1 VGTANNDQDKTP
13 VPVPVAIIGMA
24 GMFAKSADL
33 KEYWRLLS
41 RAEDGISDVP
51 ATHWSAEDFFNED
64 PKTPDHVYCKRGGF
78 LPGISFDP
86 AEFGIPPSSLE
97 ATDTS
102 QLLGLVAAKM
112 ALKDAGY
119 DDTRPF
125 DRDRASVIIGVTG
138 TQELV
143 IPLGA
148 RLGHPLWRKALNAEG
163 VDAQTTE
170 AVIARIADG
179 YVPWQ
184 ENSFPGLL
192 GNVVAGRI
200 CNRLDFGGTNC
211 VVDAACASSMSAINL
226 AILELEAGRSDMVIT
241 GGIDTLN
248 DIFMHMCFAKTQIL
262 SATGDIKPFSS
273 KADGTVLGEG
283 VGLLVLKRLEDAEK
297 DKDRIYAVI
306 KALRS
311 SSDGK
316 SQSIYAPR
324 SEGQEK
330 ALRRA
335 YQAAQVDPGTVGL
348 VEAHGTGTRVGDAVE
363 FTALKNTYN
372 GKNATPGACAIGSVK
387 SNIGHTKAAAG
398 AAGLIKATLAV
409 HHKVLLPTI
418 KADEPDPKLDIA
430 NSPFYLSTNT
440 RPWLLNNGHPRRAA
454 VSAFGF
460 GGSNFHMVLE
470 EHESRKTG
478 VAWDGS
484 IQIAAFSGPD
494 IGTLKTRMEAFA
506 QATAADAKPE
516 EYARVCFDTRFEFDV
531 TAPCRLL
538 LVIERDADRQAL
550 LADALQ
556 ALEEKRDKSQWQ
568 SGEIY
573 FSSEPKSGKL
583 AFLFPGQGSQYV
595 NMARDL
601 VCCFPEA
608 HAAFQTANAI
618 SIDGQP
624 LGELIFPKPAADRK
638 ETAKQEESLRR
649 TDAAQPSIGAASL
662 GMLKILERFNV
673 APDMA
678 AGHSYGELAALYAA
692 GRLDEETFFGLSADR
707 GRFMAAAGNNDSRE
721 SGTMLAV
728 KAPLE
733 EIDALL
739 ATLDTDVI
747 LANRNS
753 PSQGVLSGS
762 SKGIK
767 IAQKACK
774 EKKFRAIELPVA
786 AAFHSHLV
794 ENARQPFEKSLSAA
808 TFAPAVIP
816 VFANTTGDVYPESE
830 AQVRATLGAQ
840 LVSPVHFKEEVE
852 NLYAADVRTFLEV
865 GPKPVLTGLVRQILK
880 GKDHIAVAVD
890 QSGGKAFGV
899 KDLAK
904 ALCHL
909 AAAGHPVD
917 LPKWEPVDPADR
929 KPVMDVPISGA
940 NFKKPSSE
948 TESGPQGKAPT
959 QSRRNALTETPVIPA
974 KPVEP
979 VAAPTRTASAVP
991 ARPIPVKPN
1000 ANDMKAQPPQD
1011 LQQINI
1017 ALQTVQE
1024 GMQTLQSL
1032 QMKTAETHQKFLE
1045 TQAQASKALQQMMRA
1060 TSRLTG
1066 FGDIADIQIPE
1077 FPVHTDPAFAT
1088 TSASSCAAAQPEL
1101 HPVEAEPTA
1110 SAKGS
1115 AAPDK
1120 TVPAEM
1126 NLVGNPLAASDP
1138 SQDKVSVT
1146 LLDVVS
1152 RLTGYPAEMLNMDMD
1167 IEADLGIDSIKRVE
1181 ILSSLE
1187 EEMPG
1192 LPAVGPEMM
1201 GSLKTLGQIVA
1212 YLTESVPAS
1221 SPPKAAAPVETAIP
1235 ATANVA
1241 GDDILNTLLSVVS
1254 ELTGYPAEMLQPEM
1268 DIEADLG
1275 IDSIKRVEIL
1285 STLEEKMPGL
1295 PSVGPEMMGSLKILG
1310 EINAYLAADTS
1321 AGNNPAAAPTEER
1334 AFTPETDDQAQTI
1347 QEVLIATVSEL
1358 TGYPQEMLNPDMDI
1372 EADLGID
1379 SIKRVEILS
1388 TMEEKM
1394 PGLPQIGPEM
1404 MGDLKTL
1411 GHIVAFLSG
1420 TAQSGQASSSEF
1432 TTAAAQTAAS
1442 PEGPSQRQDSG
1453 KLPPRR
1459 IIVPVQTPASKG
1471 PRITLPAGKQV
1482 WITTDNPGL
1491 AAGLERQFKSRDIA
1505 TQLIDTDKRSRI
1517 ITGDKDIAECGGLIL
1532 TAGGTNFDADVSAV
1546 SALLEADFLLA
1557 KTAAPALTTARDGA
1571 TTFLATIT
1579 DLDGAFGF
1587 LGDRINHP
1595 AAGGLA
1601 ALAKTAGIEWPQVP
1615 CTAFDVDPAWQDLD
1629 AVAAAIVAE
1638 LLTPDPTRPNEIGL
1652 TEQARFTLAVEVVEP
1667 AVGELNLS
1675 QQEVAIVTGGARGVT
1690 AAAAIALA
1698 QRTGCTAVLIGRS
1711 SPVPAEPNWIEGLTE
1726 EAAMKKAILEHHF
1739 QGEASPREIEA
1750 QYKAITA
1757 GRSIQDTLRAIE
1769 AAGGSAAYF
1778 AADVRDEKQICALVN
1793 TIRTDFGPIRAVIHG
1808 AGVLEDR
1815 LITDKSSDQFQK
1827 VYNTKVSGLVSL
1839 LAATADDDLK
1849 HLVLFSSVSARC
1861 GNQGQVDYAMANEV
1875 LNKLARA
1882 YATEHG
1888 NCRVAAINWGP
1899 WDGGMVSPA
1908 LKKEFQKAGVDLIS
1922 IQGGVQRMLLEMAA
1936 VAGTPVETVVGA
1948 AFESPAE
1955 QVLPAEDDLN
1965 LLVKH
1970 QVDTAGYPV
1979 LASHILAGRPV
1990 VPFAL
1995 IAEWLGHGALHD
2007 NPGLFLHGLDDMRL
2021 LNGIKLDEEK
2031 KTIRLLAGK
2040 AVKADDAFAVDV
2052 QIRNGRHP
2060 DGSEFIHSSAR
2071 AILTDREIPPP
2082 RLNGEMDIA
2091 AKPYPRDVQ
2100 EVYEKILF
2108 HGDDLRGITR
2118 IAGFSEHGI
2127 IAEVATAPSPMKWIT
2142 QPLRSRWIADP
2153 LVLDSAFQLAI
2164 IWCYETQGVV
2174 SLPSY
2179 AASYRQYRNRFPEG
2193 GVRAILRV
2201 HQVTAHKMTG
2211 DFTFVDQND
2220 EIIAKLEG
2228 YEAIM
2233 DAGLHKAFVN

>member
-1 VGTANNDQDKTP
+1 MGTVNNDQT
-13 VPVPVAIIGMA
+13 PVPVAIIGMA
-24 GMFAKSADL
+24 GMFAESADL

-41 RAEDGISDVP
+41 RAEDGISQVP
-51 ATHWSAEDFFNED
+51 ATHWSAADFFDED
-64 PKTPDHVYCKRGGF
+64 PKKPDHVYCKRGGF

-102 QLLGLVAAKM
+102 QLLGLVAAKR

-119 DDTRPF
+119 DETRPF

-163 VDAQTTE
+163 VDAQTTD

-262 SATGDIKPFSS
+262 SPTGDVKPFSS

-283 VGLLVLKRLEDAEK
+283 IGLLVLKRLEDAEK
-297 DKDRIYAVI
+297 DKDRVYAVI

-324 SEGQEK
+324 PEGQEK

-335 YQAAQVDPGTVGL
+335 YQAAQVDPATVGL

-372 GKNATPGACAIGSVK
+372 GKNTTPGACAIGSVK

-430 NSPFYLSTNT
+430 NSPFYLSTTT

-484 IQIAAFSGPD
+484 IQIVAFSGPD
-494 IGTLKTRMEAFA
+494 IRAINTKLEAFSA
-506 QATAADAKPE
+506 AVMADAKPDA
-516 EYARVCFDTRFEFDV
+516 YARACFETRFDFDV
-531 TAPCRLL
+531 SAPCRLL
-538 LVIERDADRQAL
+538 IVIERDADRQAV
-550 LADALQ
+550 LAEATQ
-556 ALEEKRDKSQWQ
+556 ALEENREKAQWQ
-568 SGEIY
+568 FGEIY
-573 FSSEPKSGKL
+573 FSSEPKKGKL

-595 NMARDL
+595 NMASDL
-601 VCCFPEA
+601 ACCFPEA
-608 HAAFQTANAI
+608 HAAFETANAI
-618 SIDGQP
+618 TVDGTP

-638 ETAKQEESLRR
+638 ETTRQEENLRR
-649 TDAAQPSIGAASL
+649 TDAAQPAIGAASL
-662 GMLKILERFNV
+662 GMLKILERFSV
-673 APDMA
+673 TPEMA
-678 AGHSYGELAALYAA
+678 AGHSYGELAALYTA
-692 GRLDEETFFGLSADR
+692 GRLDEETFFSLSADR
-707 GRFMAAAGNNDSRE
+707 GRFMAAAGDNESGE

-762 SKGIK
+762 AKGIK
-767 IAQKACK
+767 AAQKACK
-774 EKKFRAIELPVA
+774 EMKFRAIKLPVA

-794 ENARQPFEKSLSAA
+794 ENARQPFEQSLAKVP
-808 TFAPAVIP
+808 FAPANIP
-816 VFANTTGDVYPESE
+816 VYANTTGKTYPASE
-830 AQVRATLGAQ
+830 EDARATLGAQ

-852 NLYAADVRTFLEV
+852 NLYAADARTFLEV

-880 GKDHIAVAVD
+880 GKDHNAVALD
-890 QSGGKAFGV
+890 QSSGKAFGL

-904 ALCHL
+904 ALCSL

-917 LPKWEPVDPADR
+917 LPKWEPVDPGDH
-929 KPVMDVPISGA
+929 KPLMDVPISGA
-940 NFKKPSSE
+940 NFRNPSAE
-948 TESGPQGKAPT
+948 NDNGPQGKAPT
-959 QSRRNALTETPVIPA
+959 QSRSNAQTGQPAIPA
-974 KPVEP
+974 KPSKP
-979 VAAPTRTASAVP
+979 AAAPPRKAATAPSQPGQVMT
-991 ARPIPVKPN
+991 N
-1000 ANDMKAQPPQD
+1000 DSDMKEKSPQNP
-1011 LQQINI
+1011 QQLHI
-1017 ALQTVQE
+1017 ALKTVQE

-1060 TSRLTG
+1060 TGRLTG

-1077 FPVHTDPAFAT
+1077 IQVPPDPEVAT
-1088 TSASSCAAAQPEL
+1088 PSAAISTAAHPEL
-1101 HPVEAEPTA
+1101 HPGEAEP
-1110 SAKGS
+1110 
-1115 AAPDK
+1115 AAPGEESVTPDK
-1120 TVPAEM
+1120 TVPAEL
-1126 NLVGNPLAASDP
+1126 NFVENPVAASDP
-1138 SQDKVSVT
+1138 NHEKVSTT
-1146 LLDVVS
+1146 LLDVVG
-1152 RLTGYPAEMLNMDMD
+1152 RLTGYPVEMLNMEMD

-1181 ILSSLE
+1181 ILSTLE

-1192 LPAVGPEMM
+1192 LPSVGPEMM

-1212 YLTESVPAS
+1212 YLTESAPAGT
-1221 SPPKAAAPVETAIP
+1221 PPGVAEPAAAGAPP
-1235 ATANVA
+1235 ATATA
-1241 GDDILNTLLSVVS
+1241 RDDILATLLSVVS

-1285 STLEEKMPGL
+1285 STLEEQMPGL
-1295 PSVGPEMMGSLKILG
+1295 PPVGPEMMGSLKTLG
-1310 EINAYLAADTS
+1310 QITDYLAADGGS
-1321 AGNNPAAAPTEER
+1321 GNCPVAAPAAGGPAAPG
-1334 AFTPETDDQAQTI
+1334 ADDQARSI
-1347 QEVLIATVSEL
+1347 REVLIATVSEL
-1358 TGYPQEMLNPDMDI
+1358 TGYPQEMLNTDMDI

-1388 TMEEKM
+1388 TMEEQM

-1420 TAQSGQASSSEF
+1420 TAPSQPETVSAVP
-1432 TTAAAQTAAS
+1432 AAATETTVS
-1442 PEGPSQRQDSG
+1442 PAGSSQSKDSG
-1453 KLPPRR
+1453 KLPTRR
-1459 IIVPVQTPASKG
+1459 IIVPVPTLADRG
-1471 PRITLPAGKQV
+1471 PRITLPADRPV
-1482 WITTDNPGL
+1482 WITAENLGL
-1491 AAGLERQFKSRDIA
+1491 AAALERQFHLQDVA
-1505 TQLIDTDKRSRI
+1505 TQLIDADKRNRI
-1517 ITGDKDIAECGGLIL
+1517 IAGDKNVVDCGGLIL
-1532 TAGGTNFDADVSAV
+1532 TAGGNDFDAEINAV
-1546 SALLEADFLLA
+1546 TKLLETDFLLA
-1557 KTAAPALTTARDGA
+1557 KAVAPTLTAVRGGA

-1587 LGDRINHP
+1587 LQDRVNHP

-1601 ALAKTAGIEWPQVP
+1601 ALSKTAGIEWPQVH
-1615 CTAFDVDPAWQDLD
+1615 CTAFDLDPAWQDLD
-1629 AVAAAIVAE
+1629 AAAAMIVAE
-1638 LLTPDPTRPNEIGL
+1638 LLTPDPTRPKEIGL
-1652 TEQARFTLAVEVVEP
+1652 TEQVRYTLNAETDEP
-1667 AVGELNLS
+1667 AVGKLDLTR
-1675 QQEVAIVTGGARGVT
+1675 QDVALVTGGARGVT

-1698 QRTGCTAVLIGRS
+1698 EQTGCTTILIGRS
-1711 SPVPAEPNWIEGLTE
+1711 APVPSEPDWIADLTE
-1726 EAAMKKAILEHHF
+1726 EAAMKKAILENHF
-1739 QGEASPREIEA
+1739 QGNASPREIEA
-1750 QYKAITA
+1750 EFKAMAA
-1757 GRSIQDTLRAIE
+1757 GRAINDTLRAIE
-1769 AAGGSAAYF
+1769 QAGGNAAYF
-1778 AADVRDEKQICALVN
+1778 AADVRDEKRMRELVKS
-1793 TIRTDFGPIRAVIHG
+1793 IRTHYGPIRAVIHG

-1815 LITDKSSDQFQK
+1815 LITDKTAEQFQK
-1827 VYNTKVSGLVSL
+1827 VYSTKVAGLISL
-1839 LAATADDDLK
+1839 LAATTDDDLK
-1849 HLVLFSSVSARC
+1849 YLVLFSSVSARC

-1882 YATEHG
+1882 YASEHG

-1908 LKKEFQKAGVDLIS
+1908 LKKEFQRAGVELIS
-1922 IQGGVQRMLLEMAA
+1922 IQGGVQRMLQEMAA
-1936 VAGTPVETVVGA
+1936 VTGAPVESIVGA
-1948 AFESPAE
+1948 VFESPANE
-1955 QVLPAEDDLN
+1955 ARPAEDDLN

-1995 IAEWLGHGALHD
+1995 MAEWLGHGALHD

-2052 QIRNGRHP
+2052 QIRNGRHA

-2071 AILTDREIPPP
+2071 AILTDRKILPPQ
-2082 RLNGEMDIA
+2082 LNGEMDIA
-2091 AKPYPRDVQ
+2091 AKPYPRDVK
-2100 EVYEKILF
+2100 EVYDKILF

-2118 IAGFSEHGI
+2118 IAGFSEQGI

-2164 IWCYETQGVV
+2164 VWCYETQGVV

-2179 AASYRQYRNRFPEG
+2179 AASYRQYRNRFPAG
-2193 GVRAILRV
+2193 GVRTILKV

-2211 DFTFVDQND
+2211 DFTFIDQND

-2233 DAGLHKAFVN
+2233 DTGLKKAFVN

>member
-1 VGTANNDQDKTP
+1 VGKTNNDQDQPP
-13 VPVPVAIIGMA
+13 VPIAIVGMA

-41 RAEDGISDVP
+41 RAEDGISEVP
-51 ATHWSAEDFFNED
+51 ATHWSAEDFFNEN

-102 QLLGLVAAKM
+102 QLLGLVAAKL

-148 RLGHPLWRKALNAEG
+148 RLGHPLWRKALDAEG
-163 VDAQTTE
+163 VDTQTAD

-226 AILELEAGRSDMVIT
+226 AILELEAGRSDMVIS

-262 SATGDIKPFSS
+262 SPTGDAKPFSS
-273 KADGTVLGEG
+273 EADGTVLGEG
-283 VGLLVLKRLEDAEK
+283 IGLLVLKRLEDAER

-324 SEGQEK
+324 PEGQEK

-335 YQAAQVDPGTVGL
+335 YQAAQVDPATVGL

-372 GKNATPGACAIGSVK
+372 GRDSIPGACAIGSVK

-430 NSPFYLSTNT
+430 NSPFYLSTAT

-484 IQIAAFSGPD
+484 IQIAAFSGLD
-494 IGTLKTRMEAFA
+494 INALKTRLEAFA
-506 QATAADAKPE
+506 QATGSDTKPDD
-516 EYARVCFDTRFEFDV
+516 YARLCFDTRFEFDV
-531 TAPCRLL
+531 AAPCRLL
-538 LVIERDADRQAL
+538 IAIERDTDRQAL

-556 ALEEKRDKSQWQ
+556 ALDDNRDKAQWQ
-568 SGEIY
+568 SGDIY
-573 FSSEPKSGKL
+573 FSSAPKKGKL

-601 VCCFPEA
+601 ACCFPEA
-608 HAAFQTANAI
+608 HAAFETANHI
-618 SIDGQP
+618 HIDGTP
-624 LGELIFPKPAADRK
+624 LGELIFPRPAADRT
-638 ETAKQEESLRR
+638 ETAQQEENLRR
-649 TDAAQPSIGAASL
+649 TDAAQPAIGAASL

-673 APDMA
+673 APDTA

-692 GRLDEETFFGLSADR
+692 GRLDEETFFSLSADR
-707 GRFMAAAGNNDSRE
+707 GRFMAAAGDNDSGE

-739 ATLDTDVI
+739 ATLETDVI

-767 IAQKACK
+767 IAQKACR
-774 EKKFRAIELPVA
+774 EMKFRAIELPVA

-794 ENARQPFEKSLSAA
+794 EHARQPFEKSLSAA

-816 VFANTTGDVYPESE
+816 VFANTTGEAYPESE
-830 AQVRATLGAQ
+830 DKARATLGAQ

-852 NLYAADVRTFLEV
+852 NLYAAGVRTFLEV
-865 GPKPVLTGLVRQILK
+865 GPKPVLSGLVRQILK
-880 GKDHIAVAVD
+880 GKEHIAVAVD
-890 QSGGKAFGV
+890 QSGGKAFGL

-904 ALCHL
+904 ALCRL
-909 AAAGHPVD
+909 AAAGYPVD
-917 LPKWEPVDPADR
+917 LPKWEPMDPADR
-929 KPVMDVPISGA
+929 KPVMDVPLSGA
-940 NFKKPSSE
+940 NFRNPSSE
-948 TESGPQGKAPT
+948 TETGPQSKAENQIRSKASAENPT
-959 QSRRNALTETPVIPA
+959 IPA
-974 KPVEP
+974 KPAGP
-979 VAAPTRTASAVP
+979 VAAPSQPAATAPTR
-991 ARPIPVKPN
+991 PVKQTTTESV
-1000 ANDMKAQPPQD
+1000 MQD
-1011 LQQINI
+1011 QSSQNPQQINI
-1017 ALQTVQE
+1017 ALKTVQE
-1024 GMQTLQSL
+1024 GLQTLQSL

-1060 TSRLTG
+1060 TSHLTG
-1066 FGDIADIQIPE
+1066 FGDHADIPVPE
-1077 FPVHTDPAFAT
+1077 FQV
-1088 TSASSCAAAQPEL
+1088 S
-1101 HPVEAEPTA
+1101 AEPGVKTTAASFNTVPHPEPHPATA
-1110 SAKGS
+1110 SP
-1115 AAPDK
+1115 AAPAQAP
-1120 TVPAEM
+1120 PAPAGPAHTPQ
-1126 NLVGNPLAASDP
+1126 NSADQPIGGAHAAE
-1138 SQDKVSVT
+1138 DKVSTT

-1152 RLTGYPAEMLNMDMD
+1152 RLTGYPTEMLNMDMD

-1181 ILSSLE
+1181 ILSTLE

-1192 LPAVGPEMM
+1192 LPSVGPEMM

-1212 YLTESVPAS
+1212 YLTEAAPAS
-1221 SPPKAAAPVETAIP
+1221 APPKAAEPVADVISSTAA
-1235 ATANVA
+1235 ATRNDVL
-1241 GDDILNTLLSVVS
+1241 GTLLSVVS

-1295 PSVGPEMMGSLKILG
+1295 PSVGPEMMGSLKTLG
-1310 EINAYLAADTS
+1310 QIADYLAADARPGHT
-1321 AGNNPAAAPTEER
+1321 PAAAPPAGR
-1334 AFTPETDDQAQTI
+1334 PAAQETVDQARSI

-1358 TGYPQEMLNPDMDI
+1358 TGYPQEMLNPEMDI

-1404 MGDLKTL
+1404 MGDLRTL
-1411 GHIVAFLSG
+1411 GHIMAFLNG
-1420 TAQSGQASSSEF
+1420 TAQSGQQAVPEV
-1432 TTAAAQTAAS
+1432 TAAGAAAAMPQKGSS
-1442 PEGPSQRQDSG
+1442 PSKGSG

-1459 IIVPVQTPASKG
+1459 IIVPAQTPADRR
-1471 PRITLPAGKQV
+1471 PRITLPADTQV
-1482 WITTDNPGL
+1482 WITTENPGL
-1491 AAGLERQFKSRDIA
+1491 AAALERQFNSQNVA
-1505 TQLIDTDKRSRI
+1505 TQLIGTDTRDRI
-1517 ITGDKDIAECGGLIL
+1517 IAGEKDIADCGGLIL
-1532 TAGGTNFDADVSAV
+1532 TAGGTDFDADVNAV
-1546 SALLEADFLLA
+1546 SELLEADFLLA
-1557 KTAAPALTTARDGA
+1557 KAVSADLTAAREGR
-1571 TTFLATIT
+1571 TTFLATVT

-1587 LGDRINHP
+1587 LRDRINNP
-1595 AAGGLA
+1595 ATGGLA
-1601 ALAKTAGIEWPQVP
+1601 ALAKTAGIEWPQVH
-1615 CTAFDVDPAWQDLD
+1615 CTAFDLDPAWHDYD
-1629 AVAAAIVAE
+1629 AAAAAIIAE
-1638 LLTPDPTRPNEIGL
+1638 LLTPDPTRPREIGL
-1652 TEQARFTLAVEVVEP
+1652 AEQARYTLTVETVDP
-1667 AVGELNLS
+1667 AIGKLDLS
-1675 QQEVAIVTGGARGVT
+1675 SKDVAILTGGARGVT

-1698 QRTGCTAVLIGRS
+1698 EQTGCTTILIGRS
-1711 SPVPAEPNWIEGLTE
+1711 TPMLSEPHWITDLTE
-1726 EAAMKKAILEHHF
+1726 EAAMKKAILEYHF
-1739 QGEASPREIEA
+1739 QGKASPREIESE
-1750 QYKAITA
+1750 YKAIAA
-1757 GRSIQDTLRAIE
+1757 GRSINDTLRAIE
-1769 AAGGSAAYF
+1769 QAGHSAAYF
-1778 AADVRDEKQICALVN
+1778 AADVRDAKQMRELVKS
-1793 TIRTDFGPIRAVIHG
+1793 IRTDFGPIRAVIHG

-1815 LITDKSSDQFQK
+1815 LISDKTADQFQK
-1827 VYNTKVSGLVSL
+1827 VYSTKVAGLTSL

-1849 HLVLFSSVSARC
+1849 YLVLFSSVSARC

-1908 LKKEFQKAGVDLIS
+1908 LKREFQKAGVELIS
-1922 IQGGVQRMLLEMAA
+1922 IRGGVQRMLQEMAA
-1936 VAGTPVETVVGA
+1936 DAGTPVETVMGA
-1948 AFESPAE
+1948 VFEPTAGGDLSP
-1955 QVLPAEDDLN
+1955 EDDLN

-1995 IAEWLGHGALHD
+1995 MAEWLGHGALHD

-2040 AVKADDAFAVDV
+2040 AVKANDAFAVNV

-2091 AKPYPRDVQ
+2091 AKPYPRDLK

-2118 IAGFSEHGI
+2118 IAGFSEQGM
-2127 IAEVATAPSPMKWIT
+2127 IAEVATAPSPLKWIT

-2193 GVRAILRV
+2193 GIRAILKV
-2201 HQVTAHKMTG
+2201 HQVTPHKMTG
-2211 DFTFVDQND
+2211 DFTFIDQDD

-2233 DAGLHKAFVN
+2233 DAGLQKAFIN

>member
-1 VGTANNDQDKTP
+1 M
-13 VPVPVAIIGMA
+13 PVAIIGMA

-41 RAEDGISDVP
+41 RAEDGITDVP
-51 ATHWSAEDFFNED
+51 DTHWSAEDFFNAD

-78 LPGISFDP
+78 LPGTSFDP

-102 QLLGLVAAKM
+102 QLLGLVTAKM

-119 DDTRPF
+119 DENRPF
-125 DRDRASVIIGVTG
+125 DRDRASVILGVTG

-148 RLGHPLWRKALNAEG
+148 RLGHPLWRQALDAEG
-163 VDAQTTE
+163 VDAQTAE
-170 AVIARIADG
+170 AVVARIADG

-262 SATGDIKPFSS
+262 SPTGDAKPFSS
-273 KADGTVLGEG
+273 SADGTVLGEG
-283 VGLLVLKRLEDAEK
+283 IGLLVLKRLEDAEK

-324 SEGQEK
+324 AEGQEK

-335 YQAAQVDPGTVGL
+335 YTAAQVDPATVGL

-372 GKNATPGACAIGSVK
+372 GKHTTPGACAIGSVK

-409 HHKVLLPTI
+409 HNKVLLPTI
-418 KADEPDPKLDIA
+418 KTDEPDPKLDIA
-430 NSPFYLSTNT
+430 NSPFYLSTAT

-470 EHESRKTG
+470 EHDSRKTG
-478 VAWDGS
+478 VAWDGT

-494 IGTLKTRMEAFA
+494 VGAIKSRLEAFA
-506 QATAADAKPE
+506 QACAADSKPDAF
-516 EYARVCFDTRFEFDV
+516 ARACFESRVEFDAA
-531 TAPCRLL
+531 APCRLL
-538 LVIERDADRQAL
+538 IVIDRDADRQAL
-550 LADALQ
+550 LTDALQ
-556 ALEEKRDKSQWQ
+556 ALEEKQDKTQWQ

-573 FSSEPKSGKL
+573 FNSEPKKGKL

-601 VCCFPEA
+601 ACCFPEA
-608 HAAFQTANAI
+608 HAAFETANAI
-618 SIDGQP
+618 QIDGTP
-624 LGELIFPKPAADRK
+624 LGEFIFPKPAVDRK
-638 ETAKQEESLRR
+638 ETAGQEENLRR
-649 TDAAQPSIGAASL
+649 TDAAQPAIGAASL

-673 APDMA
+673 TPDTA

-692 GRLDEETFFGLSADR
+692 GRLDKETFFSLSADR
-707 GRFMAAAGNNDSRE
+707 GRFMAAAGDNESGE

-733 EIDALL
+733 DIDALL

-762 SKGIK
+762 ADGIK

-794 ENARQPFEKSLSAA
+794 ENARQPFEKSLAAA
-808 TFAPAVIP
+808 TFAPANIP
-816 VFANTTGDVYPESE
+816 VYANTTGEVYPESE
-830 AQVRATLGAQ
+830 EQARATLGAQ

-880 GKDHIAVAVD
+880 GKEHLAVAVD
-890 QSGGKAFGV
+890 QSGGKAFGL

-904 ALCHL
+904 ALCCL
-909 AAAGHPVD
+909 AAAGYPVD
-917 LPKWEPVDPADR
+917 LSKWEPEDPADR
-929 KPVMDVPISGA
+929 EPVMDVPISGA
-940 NFKKPSSE
+940 NFKNPSSAAE
-948 TESGPQGKAPT
+948 TGSQGKAPM
-959 QSRRNALTETPVIPA
+959 QSRNNGPNPVRGQALAANSTAPA
-974 KPVEP
+974 KPADPAAGSAP
-979 VAAPTRTASAVP
+979 VAALAPN
-991 ARPIPVKPN
+991 RPVSSY
-1000 ANDMKAQPPQD
+1000 ATEDVMKDQSTQNP
-1011 LQQINI
+1011 QQINI
-1017 ALQTVQE
+1017 ALKTVQE

-1060 TSRLTG
+1060 TSRLAG
-1066 FGDIADIQIPE
+1066 MGDTADIQIPE
-1077 FPVHTDPAFAT
+1077 FSLPTEHAAVTAPDAINTTAYRKTQPAPAET
-1088 TSASSCAAAQPEL
+1088 AAA
-1101 HPVEAEPTA
+1101 VEMP
-1110 SAKGS
+1110 
-1115 AAPDK
+1115 AAPDRPVQ
-1120 TVPAEM
+1120 TDTPAT
-1126 NLVGNPLAASDP
+1126 AAAPHPTGEDNIST
-1138 SQDKVSVT
+1138 T

-1181 ILSSLE
+1181 ILSTLE

-1192 LPAVGPEMM
+1192 LPSVGPEMM

-1212 YLTESVPAS
+1212 YLAESAPAS
-1221 SPPKAAAPVETAIP
+1221 SPLKIDAPVSTEDTP
-1235 ATANVA
+1235 TANA
-1241 GDDILNTLLSVVS
+1241 ARDDILATLLTVVS
-1254 ELTGYPAEMLQPEM
+1254 ELTGYPAEMLQPDM
-1268 DIEADLG
+1268 DIESDLG

-1285 STLEEKMPGL
+1285 STLEEQMPGL
-1295 PSVGPEMMGSLKILG
+1295 PSIGPEMMGSLKTLG
-1310 EINAYLAADTS
+1310 QIADYLVTDTTP
-1321 AGNNPAAAPTEER
+1321 ANKPQAVPPAEPAATTAPASDTTR
-1334 AFTPETDDQAQTI
+1334 AI
-1347 QEVLIATVSEL
+1347 QDVLIATVSDL

-1388 TMEEKM
+1388 TLEEKM

-1411 GHIVAFLSG
+1411 GHIVDFLDG
-1420 TAQSGQASSSEF
+1420 TSSAGSKTDVPSELSVSTAVPAAENPAAIEEPAHLPPRSIIVPAA
-1432 TTAAAQTAAS
+1432 TTAA
-1442 PEGPSQRQDSG
+1442 P
-1453 KLPPRR
+1453 
-1459 IIVPVQTPASKG
+1459 G
-1471 PRITLPAGKQV
+1471 PRIALPEGNPV
-1482 WITTDNPGL
+1482 WITTDHNAL
-1491 AAGLERQFKSRDIA
+1491 ATALVQALESQNVS
-1505 TQLIDTDKRSRI
+1505 TELIDPDTRSRI
-1517 ITGDKDIAECGGLIL
+1517 IAGDKDTTACGSLIM
-1532 TAGGTNFDADVSAV
+1532 TAGGAGFDDNPAAV
-1546 SALLEADFLLA
+1546 SNLLEANFLLT
-1557 KTAAPALTTARDGA
+1557 KAAASALTNAPDGA
-1571 TTFLATIT
+1571 TTFLATVT

-1587 LGDRINHP
+1587 LKDTINHP

-1601 ALAKTAGIEWPQVP
+1601 ALAKTAGIEWPQVH
-1615 CTAFDVDPAWQDLD
+1615 CVAFDLDPQWQDHK
-1629 AVAAAIVAE
+1629 AMAAAITAE
-1638 LLTPDPTRPNEIGL
+1638 LLTPAPEHPVEIGL
-1652 TEQARFTLAVEVVEP
+1652 TADNRYTLAVEHVEP
-1667 AVGELNLS
+1667 TVGELHLS
-1675 QQEVAIVTGGARGVT
+1675 KQDVAIVTGGARGVT
-1690 AAAAIALA
+1690 AAAAVALA
-1698 QRTGCTAVLIGRS
+1698 ARTGCTTILIGRS
-1711 SPVPAEPNWIEGLTE
+1711 APAASEPTWVAGLTD
-1726 EAAMKKAILEHHF
+1726 EAAIKKAILENRF
-1739 QGEASPREIEA
+1739 QGKASPREVEA
-1750 QYKAITA
+1750 EFKALSA
-1757 GRSIQDTLRAIE
+1757 GRAINETLQAIE
-1769 AAGGSAAYF
+1769 KAGGSAAYF
-1778 AADVRDEKQICALVN
+1778 SADVRDENMLHDLAT
-1793 TIRTDFGPIRAVIHG
+1793 TIRNDFGPIRAVIHG
-1808 AGVLEDR
+1808 AGVLADR
-1815 LITDKSSDQFQK
+1815 LITDKTAAQFQK
-1827 VYNTKVSGLVSL
+1827 VYSTKVDGLAAL
-1839 LAATADDDLK
+1839 LAATAADDLRY
-1849 HLVLFSSVSARC
+1849 LVLFSSVSARC

-1875 LNKLARA
+1875 LNKTARA
-1882 YATEHG
+1882 YAAQHKD
-1888 NCRVAAINWGP
+1888 CRVSAINWGP

-1922 IQGGVQRMLLEMAA
+1922 IQGGVQRMLQEMAA
-1936 VAGTPVETVVGA
+1936 DAGTPVETVVGA
-1948 AFESPAE
+1948 VFESVVENDPA
-1955 QVLPAEDDLN
+1955 AADDLN

-1979 LASHILAGRPV
+1979 LSSHILAGRPV

-1995 IAEWLGHGALHD
+1995 MAEWLGHGALHD

-2021 LNGIKLDEEK
+2021 LNGIKLDEDR

-2118 IAGFSEHGI
+2118 IAGFSEQGI
-2127 IAEVATAPSPMKWIT
+2127 MAEVATAPRPIKWIA

-2164 IWCYETQGVV
+2164 IWCYETQGKV

-2179 AASYRQYRNRFPEG
+2179 AASYRQYRNRFPED
-2193 GVRAILRV
+2193 GVRAILEV

-2211 DFTFVDQND
+2211 DFTFIDKND
-2220 EIIAKLEG
+2220 EIIAKLRG

-2233 DAGLHKAFVN
+2233 DAELQKAFVN

>member
-1 VGTANNDQDKTP
+1 VETP
-13 VPVPVAIIGMA
+13 SNYQGQPPIPIAIVGMA

-41 RAEDGISDVP
+41 RAEDGITEVP
-51 ATHWSAEDFFNED
+51 ATHWSAEDFFNAD

-148 RLGHPLWRKALNAEG
+148 RLGHPLWRKALDAEG
-163 VDAQTTE
+163 VDTQTTE

-262 SATGDIKPFSS
+262 SPTGDAKPFSS
-273 KADGTVLGEG
+273 QADGTVLGEG
-283 VGLLVLKRLEDAEK
+283 IGLLVLKRLEDAEK
-297 DKDRIYAVI
+297 DQDRIYAVI

-324 SEGQEK
+324 PEGQEK

-335 YQAAQVDPGTVGL
+335 YQAAQVDPATVGM

-363 FTALKNTYN
+363 FTALKNTYAGDN
-372 GKNATPGACAIGSVK
+372 ISPGACAIGSVK

-418 KADEPDPKLDIA
+418 KADEPDPKLDIDS
-430 NSPFYLSTNT
+430 SPFYLSTT
-440 RPWLLNNGHPRRAA
+440 SRPWLLNNGHPRRAA

-494 IGTLKTRMEAFA
+494 INALKTRLEAFA
-506 QATAADAKPE
+506 QASAPEAKPD
-516 EYARVCFDTRFEFDV
+516 EYARACFETRFEFNAA
-531 TAPCRLL
+531 APCRLL
-538 LVIERDADRQAL
+538 VVIERDADRQAIL
-550 LADALQ
+550 KDALQ
-556 ALEEKRDKSQWQ
+556 ALEENRDKSQWQ
-568 SGEIY
+568 SGETC
-573 FSSEPKSGKL
+573 FSSEPQKGKL

-601 VCCFPEA
+601 ACCFPEA
-608 HAAFQTANAI
+608 HAAFETANAI
-618 SIDGQP
+618 EIDGAP

-638 ETAKQEESLRR
+638 ETARQEENLRR
-649 TDAAQPSIGAASL
+649 TDAAQPAIGAASL
-662 GMLKILERFNV
+662 GMLKILERFNLT
-673 APDMA
+673 PDTA

-692 GRLDEETFFGLSADR
+692 GRLDEETFFSLSADR
-707 GRFMAAAGNNDSRE
+707 GRFMAAAGDNDSGE

-728 KAPLE
+728 KAPLD

-762 SKGIK
+762 SQGIK

-774 EKKFRAIELPVA
+774 AKKFRAIELPVA

-816 VFANTTGDVYPESE
+816 VFANTTGKAYPESE
-830 AQVRATLGAQ
+830 EQARATLGAQ

-890 QSGGKAFGV
+890 QSGGKAFGL

-904 ALCHL
+904 ALCRL
-909 AAAGHPVD
+909 AAAGYPVD
-917 LPKWEPVDPADR
+917 LPKWEPADPAER
-929 KPVMDVPISGA
+929 QPVMDVPISGA
-940 NFKKPSSE
+940 NFKNPSNE
-948 TESGPQGKAPT
+948 NEAGPQGKAPT
-959 QSRRNALTETPVIPA
+959 QGRGNASAQGPA
-974 KPVEP
+974 KSLKPAGP
-979 VAAPTRTASAVP
+979 AAAPARRP
-991 ARPIPVKPN
+991 AMAPAQPDDKK
-1000 ANDMKAQPPQD
+1000 ATESDMKDHVSQNPQQ
-1011 LQQINI
+1011 LNI

-1045 TQAQASKALQQMMRA
+1045 TQAQAGKALQQMMRA

-1066 FGDIADIQIPE
+1066 LGDLADIPIPE
-1077 FPVHTDPAFAT
+1077 YPIPAEPGLD
-1088 TSASSCAAAQPEL
+1088 SVAAAAHTEP
-1101 HPVEAEPTA
+1101 HPAAIAPAAPAEPPITPAQTA
-1110 SAKGS
+1110 P
-1115 AAPDK
+1115 AARVASEEQIGDGH
-1120 TVPAEM
+1120 TAAE
-1126 NLVGNPLAASDP
+1126 
-1138 SQDKVSVT
+1138 KVSAT

-1181 ILSSLE
+1181 ILSTLE

-1192 LPAVGPEMM
+1192 LPSVGPEMM
-1201 GSLKTLGQIVA
+1201 GSLKTLGQIVT
-1212 YLTESVPAS
+1212 YLADAAPAGAQ
-1221 SPPKAAAPVETAIP
+1221 PAAAAQVAVTAP
-1235 ATANVA
+1235 SADAA
-1241 GDDILNTLLSVVS
+1241 RGDILSTLLGVVS
-1254 ELTGYPAEMLQPEM
+1254 ELTGYPAEMLQPDM
-1268 DIEADLG
+1268 DIESDLG

-1295 PSVGPEMMGSLKILG
+1295 PSVGPEMMGSLKTLG
-1310 EINAYLAADTS
+1310 QITDYLAAD
-1321 AGNNPAAAPTEER
+1321 AGPAASPAAAPAAENN
-1334 AFTPETDDQAQTI
+1334 AASGPDDQARSI
-1347 QEVLIATVSEL
+1347 REALIATVSEL

-1388 TMEEKM
+1388 TMEERM

-1420 TAQSGQASSSEF
+1420 TPPTGPAAEMPKKTSVPQTKPAAGDHAS
-1432 TTAAAQTAAS
+1432 A
-1442 PEGPSQRQDSG
+1442 G
-1453 KLPPRR
+1453 KPAPLPPRS
-1459 IIVPVQTPASKG
+1459 IVIPVETAATRG
-1471 PRITLPAGKQV
+1471 PRIALPAGKPV
-1482 WITTDNPGL
+1482 WITTDNNIL
-1491 AAGLERQFKSRDIA
+1491 ATALARQLASRDV
-1505 TQLIDTDKRSRI
+1505 TTELIDPELRSRI
-1517 ITGDKDIAECGGLIL
+1517 IAGDQDASGCGSLIL
-1532 TAGGTNFDADVSAV
+1532 TAGGAGRDDSLAAV
-1546 SALLEADFLLA
+1546 SELLEANFRLA
-1557 KTAAPALTTARDGA
+1557 QAAAPALTSAGEGA
-1571 TTFLATIT
+1571 TTFLASVT

-1587 LGDRINHP
+1587 LKNTINHP
-1595 AAGGLA
+1595 ACGGLA
-1601 ALAKTAGIEWPQVP
+1601 ALVKTAGIEWPQVH
-1615 CTAFDVDPAWQDLD
+1615 CTAFDLDPDWQEHD
-1629 AVAAAIVAE
+1629 AMAAAITAE
-1638 LLTPDPTRPNEIGL
+1638 LLTPGPTRPVEIGL
-1652 TEQARFTLAVEVVEP
+1652 TANTRYTLTAEP
-1667 AVGELNLS
+1667 AEPSVGELHLS
-1675 QQEVAIVTGGARGVT
+1675 KNEVAIVTGGARGVT
-1690 AAAAIALA
+1690 AAAAVALA
-1698 QRTGCTAVLIGRS
+1698 AKTGCTTILIGRS
-1711 SPVPAEPNWIEGLTE
+1711 APAASEPAWLAGLTDK
-1726 EAAMKKAILEHHF
+1726 AAMKKAILANHF
-1739 QGEASPREIEA
+1739 QGKASPLEIESE
-1750 QYKAITA
+1750 YKAITA
-1757 GRSIQDTLRAIE
+1757 GRSIADTIQAIE
-1769 AAGGSAAYF
+1769 KAGGRAAYF
-1778 AADVRDEKQICALVN
+1778 AADVRDETKMHELLTA
-1793 TIRTDFGPIRAVIHG
+1793 IRNDFGPIRAVIHG
-1808 AGVLEDR
+1808 AGVLADR
-1815 LITDKSSDQFQK
+1815 LITDKTADQFQT
-1827 VYNTKVSGLVSL
+1827 VYSTKVAGLSAL
-1839 LAATADDDLK
+1839 LAATADDDLRY
-1849 HLVLFSSVSARC
+1849 LVLFSSVSARR

-1875 LNKLARA
+1875 LNKLAQA
-1882 YATEHG
+1882 YASEHSG
-1888 NCRVAAINWGP
+1888 CKVAAINWGP

-1908 LKKEFQKAGVDLIS
+1908 LKREFQKAGVELIS
-1922 IQGGVQRMLLEMAA
+1922 IQGGVRRMLQEMAA
-1936 VAGTPVETVVGA
+1936 AAETPVETVVGA
-1948 AFESPAE
+1948 VIVPPAE
-1955 QVLPAEDDLN
+1955 KDHVAEDDLN

-1979 LASHILAGRPV
+1979 LTSHILAGRPV

-2040 AVKADDAFAVDV
+2040 AVRANDAFAVDV

-2060 DGSEFIHSSAR
+2060 DGSEFIHSSAM

-2082 RLNGEMDIA
+2082 QLNGEMDIA
-2091 AKPYPRDVQ
+2091 AQPYPREVQ

-2118 IAGFSEHGI
+2118 IAGFSEQGI

-2164 IWCYETQGVV
+2164 IWCYETQGAV

-2179 AASYRQYRNRFPEG
+2179 AASYRQYRSRFPEG
-2193 GVRAILRV
+2193 GVRAILKV

-2211 DFTFVDQND
+2211 DFTFIDQND

-2233 DAGLHKAFVN
+2233 DAGLQKAFIN

>member
-1 VGTANNDQDKTP
+1 VGTAKNDQDQT
-13 VPVPVAIIGMA
+13 PVPVAIIGMA

-51 ATHWSAEDFFNED
+51 ATHWSTEDFFNAD
-64 PKTPDHVYCKRGGF
+64 PKKPDHVYCKRGGF

-102 QLLGLVAAKM
+102 QLLGLMAAKM

-170 AVIARIADG
+170 AVIARISDG

-262 SATGDIKPFSS
+262 SPTGDVKPFSS

-335 YQAAQVDPGTVGL
+335 YQAAQVDPGSIGL

-372 GKNATPGACAIGSVK
+372 GKKSTPGACAIGSVK

-430 NSPFYLSTNT
+430 NSPFYLSTTT

-494 IGTLKTRMEAFA
+494 SGTIKTQLEAFD
-506 QATAADAKPE
+506 QAAGADAKPE
-516 EYARVCFDTRFEFDV
+516 DYARVCFETRFEFDV

-568 SGEIY
+568 SGKIY
-573 FSSEPKSGKL
+573 FSSEPKNGKL

-601 VCCFPEA
+601 ACCFPEA
-608 HAAFQTANAI
+608 HAAFETANAI
-618 SIDGQP
+618 QIDGTP

-638 ETAKQEESLRR
+638 ETAKQEENLRR
-649 TDAAQPSIGAASL
+649 TDAAQPAIGAASL

-678 AGHSYGELAALYAA
+678 AGHSYGELAALHAA
-692 GRLDEETFFGLSADR
+692 GRLDEETFFSLSTDR
-707 GRFMAAAGNNDSRE
+707 GRFMAAAGDNDSGE

-762 SKGIK
+762 SEGIK

-816 VFANTTGDVYPESE
+816 VFANTTGDVYPASE
-830 AQVRATLGAQ
+830 DQARATLGAQ

-880 GKDHIAVAVD
+880 GKDHIAAAVD
-890 QSGGKAFGV
+890 QSGGKAFGL

-904 ALCHL
+904 ALCRL

-929 KPVMDVPISGA
+929 EPVMDVPISGA
-940 NFKKPSSE
+940 NFKKPSPE
-948 TESGPQGKAPT
+948 TENGPQGKAPT
-959 QSRRNALTETPVIPA
+959 QSRGIAPTENPATPA
-974 KPVEP
+974 KPAET
-979 VAAPTRTASAVP
+979 VAAPTQTAPAVP
-991 ARPIPVKPN
+991 TRPIPVKPN
-1000 ANDMKAQPPQD
+1000 ANDMKKQSPQD
-1011 LQQINI
+1011 PQQINI

-1024 GMQTLQSL
+1024 GMQTLHSL

-1045 TQAQASKALQQMMRA
+1045 TQAQASKALQQMIRA

-1077 FPVHTDPAFAT
+1077 FQVPTDPAVAAT
-1088 TSASSCAAAQPEL
+1088 PAAVSAAAQPEL
-1101 HPVEAEPTA
+1101 HPVEAEAAAPV
-1110 SAKGS
+1110 KGS
-1115 AAPDK
+1115 AAPDR

-1126 NLVGNPLAASDP
+1126 NVVENPLAASDS
-1138 SQDKVSVT
+1138 SQDKVSAT

-1181 ILSSLE
+1181 ILSTLE

-1192 LPAVGPEMM
+1192 LPSVGPEMM
-1201 GSLKTLGQIVA
+1201 GSLKTLGQIVD
-1212 YLTESVPAS
+1212 YLTEAVPAS
-1221 SPPKAAAPVETAIP
+1221 SPSVAAAPVETATP
-1235 ATANVA
+1235 PTANA
-1241 GDDILNTLLSVVS
+1241 ARDDILNTLLSVVS

-1295 PSVGPEMMGSLKILG
+1295 PSVGPEMMGSLKTLG
-1310 EINAYLAADTS
+1310 QITDYLKADAAP
-1321 AGNNPAAAPTEER
+1321 GNNPAGTLTEAR
-1334 AFTPETDDQAQTI
+1334 PSAPETADQARTI
-1347 QEVLIATVSEL
+1347 QDVLIATVSEL
-1358 TGYPQEMLNPDMDI
+1358 TGYPQEMLNSDMDI

-1420 TAQSGQASSSEF
+1420 TAQSGQAASSEL
-1432 TTAAAQTAAS
+1432 TAAAVQTAVS
-1442 PEGPSQRQDSG
+1442 PEGPLQSEDSG
-1453 KLPPRR
+1453 TLPPRR
-1459 IIVPVQTPASKG
+1459 IIIPVQTPASRG
-1471 PRITLPAGKQV
+1471 TRITLPADKQV
-1482 WITTDNPGL
+1482 WITTDNLGL
-1491 AAGLERQFKSRDIA
+1491 ATALEREFKSHDLA
-1505 TQLIDTDKRSRI
+1505 AQLIDTEEKNRI
-1517 ITGDKDIAECGGLIL
+1517 IAGDKESADCGGLIL
-1532 TAGGTNFDADVSAV
+1532 TAGGADFDADVNAV
-1546 SALLEADFLLA
+1546 SALLEADFLLTKA
-1557 KTAAPALTTARDGA
+1557 AAPALTAARDRA

-1587 LGDRINHP
+1587 LKDRINHP

-1601 ALAKTAGIEWPQVP
+1601 ALAKTAGIEWPQVH
-1615 CTAFDVDPAWQDLD
+1615 CTAFDVDPVWQDLD
-1629 AVAAAIVAE
+1629 AAAAAIVAE
-1638 LLTPDPTRPNEIGL
+1638 LLTPDPARPSEIGL
-1652 TEQARFTLAVEVVEP
+1652 TAKARYTLITESVEP
-1667 AVGELNLS
+1667 AVGELDLS
-1675 QQEVAIVTGGARGVT
+1675 KQDVALVTGGARGVT

-1698 QRTGCTAVLIGRS
+1698 EQTGCTTILIGRS
-1711 SPVPAEPNWIEGLTE
+1711 THEPSEPNWITDLTE
-1726 EAAMKKAILEHHF
+1726 EAAMKKAILEHRF
-1739 QGEASPREIEA
+1739 QGKASPLEIESE
-1750 QYKAITA
+1750 YKAINA
-1757 GRSIQDTLRAIE
+1757 GRCINDTLRAIE
-1769 AAGGSAAYF
+1769 QAGGRAAYF
-1778 AADVRDEKQICALVN
+1778 AADVRDEKQMRKLVESV
-1793 TIRTDFGPIRAVIHG
+1793 RTDFGPIRAVIHG
-1808 AGVLEDR
+1808 AGVLADR
-1815 LITDKSSDQFQK
+1815 LIADKTADQFQK
-1827 VYNTKVSGLVSL
+1827 VFSTKVSGLVSL
-1839 LAATADDDLK
+1839 LGATAADDLK
-1849 HLVLFSSVSARC
+1849 YLVLFSSVSARC

-1908 LKKEFQKAGVDLIS
+1908 LKKEFQKVGVDLIS
-1922 IQGGVQRMLLEMAA
+1922 IQGGVQRMLQEMAA
-1936 VAGTPVETVVGA
+1936 AAGTPVETVVGA
-1948 AFESPAE
+1948 VFESPAV
-1955 QVLPAEDDLN
+1955 QALPAEDDLN

-1995 IAEWLGHGALHD
+1995 MAEWLGHGALHD

-2040 AVKADDAFAVDV
+2040 AVKADDAFAVEV

-2091 AKPYPRDVQ
+2091 AEPYPRDLQ

-2193 GVRAILRV
+2193 GVRAILKV

-2211 DFTFVDQND
+2211 DFTFIDKDD

-2233 DAGLHKAFVN
+2233 DAGLQKAFVH